1 MLPLPHHNEI
11 RIKILF
17 VVGRL
22 ERTVLENQIR
32 FEFKRRRFRRDQH
45 IGTLAQ

>member
-32 FEFKRRRFRRDQH
+32 YEFQRRFRRDQH